1 MGTTGRSNKLPA
13 LLGGI
18 LLAIGVICAI
28 ISVTSVSSFEKPTDV
43 KADKTYYLL
52 GDKSSINSQQ
62 CVLRGEG
69 DKPVDQQTVKGFENK
84 ISDDGKVK
92 DISLPLTSSKGVV
105 ASMEFSKDIS
115 GLKYTCEQGKTYI
128 STKSSG
134 TLNILRWL
142 TMFGVLAGLI
152 LLISGLIPARKMRE
166 PPRPSPAKSLKANSG
181 MKPRPKLRQKTTILS
196 SPAANI
202 VALNTAIRLSRTLF
216 SASPIPAWR
225 QVS

>member
-69 DKPVDQQTVKGFENK
+69 DKPVDQQTVEGFENK

-152 LLISGLIPARKMRE
+152 LLISGLIPRKE
-166 PPRPSPAKSLKANSG
+166 DEGASETESGEKPEGKFGDETATEVAPEDDNPFKSSG
-181 MKPRPKLRQKTTILS
+181 KHRRVEHGDQT
-196 SPAANI
+196 
-202 VALNTAIRLSRTLF
+202 F
-216 SASPIPAWR
+216 
-225 QVS
+225 